1 MARPNSSQSDAPA
14 TPASRPA
21 YVHAIA
27 TAVPTAQLPQ
37 DEVRRLLYGTGERSR
52 LAQRLT
58 DTVFAASG
66 VDTRHLFLA
75 QVDQE
80 TDMGKSF
87 LDPDPHASPST
98 SARNDLVVMESRRL
112 AAQAA
117 GEALRIAEIEASE
130 ITHVITVSCTGFS
143 APGVDYTLV
152 RDLDLPASVRRV
164 HLGFMGCCAAFPAL
178 STARSISQ
186 AEPNAVVL
194 VVCVEVCS
202 LHLKV
207 GEDIDAIVASSLFA
221 DGCAAMVVSA
231 RSARAGAAV
240 LELTALGTTLTSVG
254 EQDLTWRI
262 GDNGFEM
269 VLSSKVPRIIEA
281 EVADA
286 LVPLADS
293 VGTDESFE
301 WRQVERWAIHPGGPA
316 ILDRVEK
323 ALGLSSDQLAP
334 SRDILSR
341 YGNMSSTTVPFILK
355 SILADPQAREGERV
369 CALAFGPGLT
379 VESAMMTIR
388 TAA

>member
-1 MARPNSSQSDAPA
+1 
-14 TPASRPA
+14 
-21 YVHAIA
+21 
-27 TAVPTAQLPQ
+27 
-37 DEVRRLLYGTGERSR
+37 
-52 LAQRLT
+52 
-58 DTVFAASG
+58 
-66 VDTRHLFLA
+66 
-75 QVDQE
+75 
-80 TDMGKSF
+80 
-87 LDPDPHASPST
+87 
-98 SARNDLVVMESRRL
+98 
-112 AAQAA
+112 
-117 GEALRIAEIEASE
+117 
-130 ITHVITVSCTGFS
+130 
-143 APGVDYTLV
+143 
-152 RDLDLPASVRRV
+152 
-164 HLGFMGCCAAFPAL
+164 
-178 STARSISQ
+178 
-186 AEPNAVVL
+186 
-194 VVCVEVCS
+194 
-202 LHLKV
+202 
-207 GEDIDAIVASSLFA
+207 
-221 DGCAAMVVSA
+221 MVVSA

-269 VLSSKVPRIIEA
+269 LLSSKVPRIIEA